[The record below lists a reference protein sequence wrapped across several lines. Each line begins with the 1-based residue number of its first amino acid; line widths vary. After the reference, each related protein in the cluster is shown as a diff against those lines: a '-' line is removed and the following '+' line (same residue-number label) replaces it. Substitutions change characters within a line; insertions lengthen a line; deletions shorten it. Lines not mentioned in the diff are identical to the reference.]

1 MGEATGWMACSNC
14 GETNPKSANF
24 CGYCGLELVLSASQP
39 QELGATSSCLNCG
52 AKLAPGDLR
61 CGSCGRLVH
70 SPGEP
75 VEELAGSGAGSR
87 PADET
92 LPLRGFSDL
101 LAESGRLLRDSPWM
115 FLGIGLIPQLPGVI
129 GLALT
134 LPIWLQVLVLI
145 VGLILTALAVGAVIH
160 AVACRYL
167 GLPTSMTISFTK
179 AKQRSRSLVASFFAL
194 LLLLLVSFALIFIII
209 GIPIFF
215 LLIIL
220 LWFYP
225 QGIMVENLSPLD
237 AFRQSIFLVRGNWW
251 RVFGTGVGF
260 WAPVMLSMGIVYG
273 LADDPAGSRVAGL
286 AFAVI
291 GAIAI
296 PWLMIGST
304 LLYFDL
310 RARKG
315 GFNLEVLNAEMTDA
329 GDGRGRSDFSQ
340 PS

>member
-1 MGEATGWMACSNC
+1 V
-14 GETNPKSANF
+14 SANF
-24 CGYCGLELVLSASQP
+24 CGNCGRELDVLSPP
-39 QELGATSSCLNCG
+39 QSRDLGAPSSCLNCG
-52 AKLAPGDLR
+52 AQLTLDELR

-70 SPGEP
+70 SPGAP
-75 VEELAGSGAGSR
+75 VEELGGSGAGTR
-87 PADET
+87 PTGET
-92 LPLRGFSDL
+92 LPLRTFSDL
-101 LAESGRLLRDSPWM
+101 LAESARLLRYSPWM

-134 LPIWLQVLVLI
+134 MPIWLEVLVLI

-160 AVACRYL
+160 AVACGYL
-167 GLPTSMTISFTK
+167 GLPASVTISFTK
-179 AKQRSRSLVASFFAL
+179 AKQRSVFLVVSFFAL
-194 LLLLLVSFALIFIII
+194 LLLLSLSFALIFIII
-209 GIPIFF
+209 GIPVFF
-215 LLIIL
+215 LLMVL

-237 AFRQSIFLVRGNWW
+237 AFRQSVYLVRGNWW
-251 RVFGTGVGF
+251 RVFWTGVAF
-260 WAPVMLSMGIVYG
+260 WAPVMISMGIVYG

-286 AFAVI
+286 AFAII

-315 GFNLEVLNAEMTDA
+315 DFNLEVLNAEMTA
-329 GDGRGRSDFSQ
+329 AQDGRGRSDFSQ